1 MSSRFSSTAIF
12 LGLMAS
18 IMMSS
23 SQAAKI
29 YHWVDENGRSHYSE
43 NLPHNTEAKA
53 LTIKATGK
61 GSAGSASIT
70 QADTKAQ
77 KATTKEN
84 TEKTLV
90 VEYSPAEQAKY
101 CQQSRDLLQSMNG
114 NTQRRF
120 KQEDGSYRKF
130 EQSEITDY
138 QSQANEGI
146 KNYCK

>member
-18 IMMSS
+18 IMMSP

-53 LTIKATGK
+53 LSIKATGK
-61 GSAGSASIT
+61 GSAGSASTIKT
-70 QADTKAQ
+70 ETKLQ
-77 KATTKEN
+77 KPTTTEN

-90 VEYSPAEQAKY
+90 VEYSPEEQAKY
-101 CQQSRDLLQSMNG
+101 CQQSRDLLANMNG
-114 NTQRRF
+114 STQRRF
-120 KQEDGSYRKF
+120 KQEDGSYRKL
-130 EQSEITDY
+130 EQSEIADY

>member
-18 IMMSS
+18 IMMSP

>member
-138 QSQANEGI
+138 QSQAQEGI